1 MNAGEIS
8 FTDQLGREIFIP
20 RSPRRIISLVP
31 SQTELLHELGLEEE
45 VVGITKFCIHPEEWY
60 LSKKKIGGTKDFKPD
75 VIRELQP
82 DLILANKEE
91 NTAEGLAE
99 LMGEFPVWISD
110 VNSLEEALSMIRSV
124 GEMTNRKEQSG
135 ALIQQI
141 EENFNQLKAFLQL
154 LPHQQSRVAYY
165 IWKEPWMIAGKST
178 FINSLLQE
186 CGLSSIG
193 TKTRY
198 PEINFDE
205 LHSEKP
211 DFIFLSSEPFPFKA
225 SDKTHFSE
233 IISPD
238 KVIMVDG
245 EYFSWYGSRLKN
257 APSYFKSLLKSLPG
271 I

>member
-1 MNAGEIS
+1 MNAGEII

-20 RSPRRIISLVP
+20 QPPRRIISLVP

-45 VVGITKFCIHPEEWY
+45 VVGITKFCIHPEKWF
-60 LSKKKIGGTKDFKPD
+60 LSKKKVGGTKDFKPD
-75 VIRELQP
+75 VIRQLQP

-99 LMGEFPVWISD
+99 LMDEFPVWVSD
-110 VNSLEEALSMIRSV
+110 VNTLKEALSMIKSV
-124 GEMTNRKEQSG
+124 GEMTNRKEPSVEF
-135 ALIQQI
+135 IHQI
-141 EENFNQLKAFLQL
+141 EENFNQLKEFLHQL
-154 LPHQQSRVAYY
+154 PYQNSRVAYY

-178 FINSLLQE
+178 FINSMLQE
-186 CGLSSIG
+186 CGLTSIG

-211 DFIFLSSEPFPFKA
+211 DFIFLSSEPFPFKE
-225 SDKTHFSE
+225 SDKSHFSE